1 MTAPLH
7 ARVYGAGPTGA
18 LAALALAEAGWQ
30 VTLRDRLEAGQLLA
44 RRRAY
49 ALTHSSR
56 GLLERL
62 DLWGDLRCR
71 VQPFRRLRLI
81 DPWLDRQVDFGPEDL
96 GGGGAAVGW
105 IVDHRVL
112 MDLLLE
118 RIRAKAGVAL
128 ELAAAAG
135 PESEAVSDL
144 VVAADGPASE
154 TRLARR
160 IRWWGWRYRQGC
172 LAAQVELRGAA
183 DTEAWEILRPE
194 GPFAVLPL
202 GARRFQI
209 VWSAPLERCRRM
221 EALEPV
227 AFLDLLAGVLP
238 DQLQPDVLLDPPRAF
253 PVELRLAS
261 RLHRGSTVL
270 VGESA
275 HRCHPVGGQGLNLC
289 WRDVEELHR
298 LARRAAAGRLAPRS
312 IGTAYGRRRRPDLL
326 LTLLATDL
334 LTRTF
339 SNRLRPLAPLRTLG
353 LALLEGAPWLRR
365 RVLATMTHGPCRMAP
380 RPAG

>member
-7 ARVYGAGPTGA
+7 ARVYGAGPTGS
-18 LAALALAEAGWQ
+18 LATLALAEAGWR
-30 VTLRDRLEAGQLLA
+30 VTLRDRLDAAQLLA

-62 DLWGDLRCR
+62 GLWDELCCR

-81 DPWLDRQVDFGPEDL
+81 DPWLDRQVDFSPEDL
-96 GGGGAAVGW
+96 GNGVAAVGW
-105 IVDHRVL
+105 IVDHRAL

-118 RIRAKAGVAL
+118 RLQATASVAL
-128 ELAAAAG
+128 ELGAAAG
-135 PESEAVSDL
+135 PEVQGGCDL
-144 VVAADGPASE
+144 VVAADGPGSE
-154 TRLARR
+154 TRRARR

-172 LAAQVELRGAA
+172 LAAQVELRGTA

-209 VWSAPLERCRRM
+209 VWSAPLDRCRWM

-238 DQLQPDVLLDPPRAF
+238 DQLQPDALLDPPRAF

-298 LARRAAAGRLAPRS
+298 LARHAAAGRLAPRR
-312 IGTAYGRRRRPDLL
+312 IGPAYGRRRRPDLM

-339 SNRLRPLAPLRTLG
+339 SNRLRPVAPLRALG
-353 LALLEGAPWLRR
+353 LALLEGLPWLRR
-365 RVLATMTHGPCRMAP
+365 GVLATMTHGPGRMAP
-380 RPAG
+380 RPTG

>member
-7 ARVYGAGPTGA
+7 ARVNGAGPTGA
-18 LAALALAEAGWQ
+18 LAALALAEAGWR
-30 VTLRDRLEAGQLLA
+30 VTLRDRLDAAQLLA

-56 GLLERL
+56 GLMERL

-81 DPWLDRQVDFGPEDL
+81 DPWLDRQVDFSPEDL
-96 GGGGAAVGW
+96 GGCGEAVGW
-105 IVDHRVL
+105 IVDHRAL

-118 RIRAKAGVAL
+118 RIGATAAIAL
-128 ELAAAAG
+128 ELGAAAG
-135 PESEAVSDL
+135 PGDQPGVDL
-144 VVAADGPASE
+144 LVAADGPASE

-183 DTEAWEILRPE
+183 DAEAWEILRPE

-209 VWSAPLERCRRM
+209 VWSAPLERCRWM
-221 EALEPV
+221 EALEPA

-238 DQLQPDVLLDPPRAF
+238 DPLQPDVLLDRPRAF
-253 PVELRLAS
+253 PVELRLAG
-261 RLHRGSTVL
+261 RLHRGATVL

-298 LARRAAAGRLAPRS
+298 LARRAAAGRLPPRR
-312 IGTAYGRRRRPDLL
+312 IGPAYGRRRLPDLL
-326 LTLLATDL
+326 LTLLTTDL

-339 SNRLRPLAPLRTLG
+339 SNRLRPVAPLRALG
-353 LALLEGAPWLRR
+353 LALLAGVPWLRR
-365 RVLATMTHGPCRMAP
+365 RVLATMTHGPSRMAP